1 MKKVQMITWI
11 DPLLLE
17 ALNKRVLGEYG
28 TIKARSYY
36 VSELIKSSLA
46 DTTSKAA
53 HTQNRVIRGFAPIYD
68 KLRNLGAAPDGIPGS
83 ILEDFIKETKGTD
96 RRTVKKWKDELEKS
110 EAVRFE
116 IRRFESTTRP
126 WCYIVWKEIPM
137 EYWPEDYKKEN
148 GAEKKIMEVIE
159 STRGR
164 GEQGD

>member
-1 MKKVQMITWI
+1 MKKVQTAFWL

-17 ALNKRVLGEYG
+17 AAKKKVLEVYG
-28 TIKARSYY
+28 TSKAFSQLMSDLLRSYL
-36 VSELIKSSLA
+36 S
-46 DTTSKAA
+46 DTTSKGA
-53 HTQNRVIRGFAPIYD
+53 HTQNRVIRGLAPVYD
-68 KLRNLGAAPDGIPGS
+68 KLKNLGAAPDGIPGS

-148 GAEKKIMEVIE
+148 GTEKKIMEVIE